1 MQSTLILAFKS
12 EPVMR
17 YIRAFLTALCFAAPG
32 SAMAYEFSAENAYI
46 ADVKLVQPADM
57 APYVSV
63 FANRFT
69 PNTLERKNEFSKPKT
84 SEDAAVILAKEVSQF
99 DFKEPFTV
107 STEAVFGEY
116 NFARSEFDFRPVS
129 AGTSFRSGPAWYNAP
144 GDIEVVFVNTQ
155 TFHGLPMDAAA
166 AERLVREKP
175 NRKVYIE
182 IEFVPDSAIEGSNKI
197 RAKLSR
203 IDVYADPAHSKLVYT
218 FAGADTK
225 RTN

>member
-1 MQSTLILAFKS
+1 MRYTSVILAVLS
-12 EPVMR
+12 
-17 YIRAFLTALCFAAPG
+17 FAPQ
-32 SAMAYEFSAENAYI
+32 SARAYEFSPENAYI
-46 ADVKLVQPADM
+46 AYVKLVQPADM

-69 PNTLERKNEFSKPKT
+69 PNTLERKNEFSKPRT

-99 DFKEPFTV
+99 NFKEPFTI
-107 STEAVFGEY
+107 SSEAVFGEY
-116 NFARSEFDFRPVS
+116 NLARNEFDFRPVS
-129 AGTSFRSGPAWYNAP
+129 AGTSFRSGPSWYNAP

-166 AERLVREKP
+166 AERFVRERP
-175 NRKVYIE
+175 NRRVYID

-197 RAKLSR
+197 RAKLSQ
-203 IDVYADPAHSKLVYT
+203 IDVYADPGHGKLLYT
-218 FAGADTK
+218 LEGADAK